1 MNNEI
6 LNIGKLTFK
15 ISSYGDNSK
24 IIKFLKTFPSHGHMQ
39 IALDREPNFFEA
51 MEVEGSINIP
61 VMCIDNTTNQIV
73 SMGSIS
79 EKKCFLNHCE
89 HSIGYLS
96 SLRSLPEVQKSTLL
110 ARGYQFF
117 YQIHK
122 KLECKIYLTTILE
135 DNYNAIKVLTSRKA
149 GLPTYNDWG
158 RVHTLMMKV
167 GKNTWKEKHGFSYE
181 IAERK
186 DIPEI
191 LNLIKSEAQKRQF
204 VTSYNEDHLIS
215 KTGLLRGL
223 DLRDIRVLKSNSQIV
238 ALAGIWN
245 QNTFRR
251 WHIIKYSPSFKLLK
265 TIWNQYAKISR
276 YPRFPDESEIIDYR
290 FLSFLTILNNNA
302 DYLET
307 LLFYIWKEFNL
318 KRPNLLAMIA
328 LHEND
333 PLLKV
338 FQKYPSYDLKSRLY
352 VVNWPKDQ
360 QAVAD
365 IKREL
370 IPTIEIASM

>member
-1 MNNEI
+1 MNDEI

-15 ISSYGDNSK
+15 IASHEDNSK
-24 IIKFLKTFPSHGHMQ
+24 IIKFLKMCPSHGHMQ
-39 IALDREPNFFEA
+39 IALDRGPHFFEA
-51 MEVEGSINIP
+51 MEVEGLINLP
-61 VMCIDNTTNQIV
+61 VICIDSTTSQIV

-79 EKKCFLNHCE
+79 EKKCFLNNCE
-89 HSIGYLS
+89 HPIGYLS
-96 SLRSLPEVQKSTLL
+96 SLRSLPEVQRSTLL

-117 YQIHK
+117 YQIHR
-122 KLECKIYLTTILE
+122 KLECKIYVTTILE

-149 GLPTYNDWG
+149 GLPAYNDWG
-158 RVHTLMMKV
+158 RIHTLMVKI
-167 GKNTWKEKHGFSYE
+167 GKNTWKAKNGLTYE
-181 IAERK
+181 RAKIE
-186 DIPEI
+186 DIPDI
-191 LNLIKSEAQKRQF
+191 LNLIKSESQKRQF
-204 VTSYNEDHLIS
+204 VTSYSEDHLIS

-223 DLRDIRVLKSNSQIV
+223 DVGDIRLLRSNGKIV
-238 ALAGIWN
+238 ALTGIWN
-245 QNTFRR
+245 QNAFRR
-251 WHIIKYSPSFKLLK
+251 WHVVRYSSSFMFLK
-265 TIWNQYAKISR
+265 MIWNQYAKISR
-276 YPRFPDESEIIDYR
+276 YPRFPDEAEIIDYR
-290 FLSFLTILNNNA
+290 FLSFLTILNNNV

-318 KRPNLLAMIA
+318 KRPNPLAMIA
-328 LHEND
+328 LHEKD